1 MTLQEYISII
11 ENDIT
16 DLQGHKTNITA
27 LDCCDT
33 RELEVLESAYINVLT
48 ALNQI
53 KSME

>member
-11 ENDIT
+11 ENDIA
-16 DLQGHKTNITA
+16 DLQGYKNIT

-48 ALNQI
+48 ALKQI

>member
-16 DLQGHKTNITA
+16 TLQEYEANITV
-27 LDCCDT
+27 LDCCDN
-33 RELEVLESAYINVLT
+33 RELETLENVLT
-48 ALNQI
+48 ALKQI